1 MTLFNFEFFK
11 RVGFYISLVSIV
23 SLIAGAVSYTLGFT
37 ENLLEYNAS
46 NVLTFSIIAVVAYF
60 VLLVI
65 EPLAN
70 YAPIALFGGVFVSLL
85 MYVNNIYM
93 YFTGIFYNGVSAE
106 AFALI
111 DPIVMIS
118 TVCFVVALVASN
130 VAFYFRH
137 SAEEEEE

>member
-1 MTLFNFEFFK
+1 MSLFNFEFFK
-11 RVGFYISLVSIV
+11 RVGFYISLVSIA

-46 NVLTFSIIAVVAYF
+46 NVLSFSLIAVAAYF
-60 VLLVI
+60 VMLII

-70 YAPIALFGGVFVSLL
+70 YAPVVLFGGVFVSFL

-118 TVCFVVALVASN
+118 MVCFVVALVASN

-137 SAEEEEE
+137 SAEEEE